1 MDEYCSRRRYVRSI
15 GATAVGVALAGC
27 GGGGGDGGGGG
38 NTVEM
43 TDDLVFDP
51 DSITVDLGEAVT
63 WENVGSATHTV
74 TAYEDDIPDGAAYF
88 ASGGFES
95 EGAARDAWS
104 PGDPESGNVAGG
116 ESFEHTFETA
126 GTYRYFCIPPESAGM
141 QGSVAVRE
149 G

>member
-1 MDEYCSRRRYVRSI
+1 MSDE
-15 GATAVGVALAGC
+15 
-27 GGGGGDGGGGG
+27 
-38 NTVEM
+38 
-43 TDDLVFDP
+43 LVFDP
-51 DSITVDLGEAVT
+51 DAITVSVGDTVT
-63 WENVGSATHTV
+63 WENVGTVGHSV
-74 TAYEDDIPDGAAYF
+74 TAYEDQIPDGAEYF

-126 GTYRYFCIPPESAGM
+126 GTYRYFCIPHESAGM
-141 QGSVAVRE
+141 QGSVVVRE